1 VVVSIERSKAR
12 IAAGLA
18 WLTAVACAAAM
29 AWSPAADAGVYH
41 VYSCSTPSG
50 GYAPTEGWHESRV
63 GSDVRAED
71 TCGSPGGAL
80 VAGLTE
86 QPTRETN
93 TDTASW
99 AFEAPP
105 GERIAGA
112 TLWRSGDADGG
123 TTYGGA
129 SYKFWFAGPLN
140 VESPEDA
147 FGACEGG
154 TQCPKGVGNSSQPLS
169 TENAVAVPQA
179 NLGSHLYLDAS
190 CVGPPGFKCPTN
202 PPDPNGY
209 EAVVYLYAADIELE
223 DATSPSVS
231 DVSGE
236 LATASTVQG
245 TSDVTFDATD
255 GGSGV
260 YEALVSVDG
269 QVVQRVALDE
279 NGGRCVD
286 VGSEDGVP
294 AFLSPQ
300 PCGGSVSGDV
310 GFDSTRV
317 GNGAHHVV
325 VTVTDGAGNGTV
337 VMDRRVTVDNPAP
350 ATPGPLNG
358 TDASGEA
365 SLKVA
370 WVGSKKAGIVSSY
383 GRGEAIEGR
392 LTAPGGVGIGG
403 AEIECS
409 DTATYAGARSAAMA
423 CPKTGPDGRFAVK
436 VAAGSSSRTL
446 HFAYREHLGDVQP
459 VAKASLSLSVRA
471 GVRLRVRPHTAS
483 VDRRIFFTG
492 RLLGGPV
499 PHGGKQLVLEARSP
513 GGRWIEFDVVRSDG
527 KGRFLSSYRFRFP
540 GPARYQFRALS
551 ESEADYPYAAGG
563 SDVVG
568 VYER

>member
-1 VVVSIERSKAR
+1 VVVSIERNKAR

-29 AWSPAADAGVYH
+29 TWSPAADAGVYH
-41 VYSCSTPSG
+41 VYSCLTPSG
-50 GYAPTEGWHESRV
+50 GYAPTEGWSPLRV

-80 VAGLTE
+80 VAGLTDGE
-86 QPTRETN
+86 QHETKA
-93 TDTASW
+93 DTAEW
-99 AFEAPP
+99 LFNAPA
-105 GERIAGA
+105 GEKIVAA
-112 TLWRSGDADGG
+112 KLWRAGDADGG
-123 TTYGGA
+123 SNNGWSYEFWLAEPPGNVFFGGCI
-129 SYKFWFAGPLN
+129 Y
-140 VESPEDA
+140 EDE
-147 FGACEGG
+147 CISS
-154 TQCPKGVGNSSQPLS
+154 VGNLSQPLAP
-169 TENAVAVPQA
+169 ENLVVAPESS
-179 NLGSHLYLDAS
+179 LGTSLSAGVDCSGSPKYI
-190 CVGPPGFKCPTN
+190 CPISQH
-202 PPDPNGY
+202 DPNGY
-209 EAVVYLYAADIELE
+209 EAVVYVYAADIELE
-223 DATSPSVS
+223 DSTSPSVS

-236 LATASTVQG
+236 LATASTVKG
-245 TSDVTFDATD
+245 TSDVAFDATD
-255 GGSGV
+255 AGSGV
-260 YEALVSVDG
+260 YEAVVSVDG
-269 QVVQRVALDE
+269 QVVQRAALDE

-286 VGSEDGVP
+286 VGSEDGLP

-300 PCGGSVSGDV
+300 PCAGSVSGDV

-337 VMDRRVTVDNPAP
+337 VMDRQVTVDNPAP

-365 SLKVA
+365 SLKVV

-392 LTAPGGVGIGG
+392 LTAPGDLGIGG
-403 AEIECS
+403 ARIECS
-409 DTATYAGARSAAMA
+409 DTPTYAGARSTAMA
-423 CPKTGPDGRFAVK
+423 CPKTDGDGRFTVK
-436 VAAGSSSRTL
+436 VPAGSSSRTL

-471 GVRLRVRPHTAS
+471 AVRLRVRPHTAS

-527 KGRFLSSYRFRFP
+527 KGRFRSSYRFRFP

-551 ESEADYPYAAGG
+551 ESEADYPYATGG

-568 VYER
+568 VRER

>member
-1 VVVSIERSKAR
+1 VFVSIERNKAR
-12 IAAGLA
+12 IAARLA
-18 WLTAVACAAAM
+18 WLVAVACAAAT
-29 AWSPAADAGVYH
+29 AWSPGAEAGVYH
-41 VYSCSTPSG
+41 VYSCRTPSG
-50 GYAPTEGWHESRV
+50 GDVPAAGWNRSKV
-63 GSDVRAED
+63 GKDVRVED

-93 TDTASW
+93 TDVASW
-99 AFEAPP
+99 GFEAPP
-105 GERIAGA
+105 SEHITGA
-112 TLWRSGDADGG
+112 ILWRSGDADGG

-154 TQCPKGVGNSSQPLS
+154 IQCPEGLGNPSQPFS
-169 TENAVAVPQA
+169 SENAVAVPQA

-190 CVGPPGFKCPTN
+190 CVGPPDVKCPTN
-202 PPDPNGY
+202 PPDSNGY
-209 EAVVYLYAADIELE
+209 EAVVYLYGADIELE

-236 LATASTVQG
+236 LDTASTVKG
-245 TSDVTFDATD
+245 TSNVAFDATD

-269 QVVQRVALDE
+269 RVLQRTALDE
-279 NGGRCVD
+279 NGGRCVE
-286 VGSEDGVP
+286 VGSEDGLA

-300 PCGGSVSGDV
+300 PCAGSVSGDV

-317 GNGAHHVV
+317 GNGIHHVV

-337 VMDRRVTVDNPAP
+337 VVDRQVTVDNPASVS
-350 ATPGPLNG
+350 PGPLNG
-358 TDASGEA
+358 THASGMA

-370 WVGSKKAGIVSSY
+370 WIGSTKARIESSY
-383 GRGEAIEGR
+383 GRGETIEGR

-409 DTATYAGARSAAMA
+409 ETAAYAGAKSTGMA
-423 CPKTGPDGRFAVK
+423 CPKTGGDGRFAVK
-436 VAAGSSSRTL
+436 VAVGTSSRTL
-446 HFAYREHLGDVQP
+446 RFAYREHLGDVRP
-459 VAKASLSLSVRA
+459 AASASLSLSVRA
-471 GVRLRVRPHTAS
+471 GVRLGVRPHTAS
-483 VDRRIFFTG
+483 VGRRIFFTG

-513 GGRWIEFDVVRSDG
+513 GSRWIEFDVVRSDG
-527 KGRFLSSYRFRFP
+527 KGRFRSSYRFRFP

-551 ESEADYPYAAGG
+551 ESEADYPYATGG